1 MKTVVGK
8 DIEEVEKMR
17 KIALFSNIEEN
28 FGVDPNYWFETITNK
43 INLLKQVEDHIS
55 IHL

>member
-1 MKTVVGK
+1 MDSSLNVTSVDFYLKTVVGK

-28 FGVDPNYWFETITNK
+28 FGV
-43 INLLKQVEDHIS
+43 S
-55 IHL
+55 